1 MNQTDNLYE
10 AIIIFAPT
18 LTPQEAQ
25 AELESID
32 DKVRSRGITVQQTVA
47 PFKKKLPYTV
57 RHFSNG
63 YFCAVTFTAEKDPMQ
78 IVHILKNSKN
88 ILRIGIGRNTKDIA
102 QAPLFASSTLNAVAT
117 SQNAEPA
124 SAAPEAPHATR
135 PTHIPATP
143 AETIAE
149 EKSTDDAPSAPDQT
163 AEPGEDPSAPAEH
176 NAAEEAE
183 NKEETLKKI
192 DEELDKILQGVK

>member
-32 DKVRSRGITVQQTVA
+32 DKVRSRGITIQQTVA

-88 ILRIGIGRNTKDIA
+88 ILRIGIG
-102 QAPLFASSTLNAVAT
+102 QH
-117 SQNAEPA
+117 QGYCA
-124 SAAPEAPHATR
+124 SAIVRFIHAQCSGNKPKCGASKR
-135 PTHIPATP
+135 CSG
-143 AETIAE
+143 
-149 EKSTDDAPSAPDQT
+149 STARYTSHSHFCNTGRNYSGRKA
-163 AEPGEDPSAPAEH
+163 H
-176 NAAEEAE
+176 R
-183 NKEETLKKI
+183 
-192 DEELDKILQGVK
+192 